1 MQWKKRDAIM
11 VRRVGEFGEK
21 NTKIAGGWRVCFVA
35 TNPKMTKD
43 EVPALRLCTRRR
55 QFVGRQF
62 RRLRN
67 GRWFVHR

>member
-11 VRRVGEFGEK
+11 VRRVGDFVEK
-21 NTKIAGGWRVCFVA
+21 NTKITGGWRVCFVA
-35 TNPKMTKD
+35 TNSKMMKG
-43 EVPALRLCTRRR
+43 EVLALRLCTRRR

-67 GRWFVHR
+67 GHCFVHR